1 MERKILNSIK
11 NTDDIKKLNKSEID
25 LLSKEVRDYII
36 EVVSKNGGHLASS
49 LGVVELSIALLR
61 SFNFKRDKV
70 IWDVGH
76 QSYAYKILTDRYEVF
91 KTLRKLGGI
100 SGFPKRDESQ
110 FDAFN
115 TGHSSTSIS
124 AGMGMCVARD
134 LNNEDYK
141 IISVIGD
148 GAMTAGMAFEA
159 LNNLSELKK
168 NFIIILNDNEMSISK
183 SSGGINKALLGIRTS
198 NKYTNVKNQLN
209 RVLENSK
216 IGLIF
221 KKVLITIINI
231 FKQIV
236 VSDGMLFENLNINY
250 VGPIDGHNVKKL
262 TEVFDTVK
270 NFNEPVLIHIKT
282 IKGKGYKYAE
292 ENPTLFHG
300 VPSFDIE
307 TGNLKIKK
315 DKTYTN
321 IVSEELVKIA
331 TTNEKVVAITAA
343 MADGTGLIEFSKK
356 FPNRFFDVGICEQHA
371 VTFAAGMAV
380 ENIVPVVCIYSSF
393 LQRGFDQIIHDVCL
407 QNLHVVFL
415 IDRAGIVGNDGET
428 HQGLFDISY
437 LRLIPNMVV
446 MAPKTGMELRKMI
459 KYAIYDLN
467 SPVAI
472 RYPRGICFENCEI
485 DEKIIFGKSEIIN
498 WGEDLAIFAL
508 GSMVE
513 TAVNIKEKLN
523 KNITIINARF
533 AKPID
538 YDIIDKICNSNHKK
552 IIILEE
558 AIKIGGIGEDI
569 ESYIKSKNYDI
580 LVNLINI
587 DDENIEQGSIDEL
600 KKKFEIDVDSIIK
613 KINP

>member
-1 MERKILNSIK
+1 MERRILNSIK
-11 NTDDIKKLNKSEID
+11 DTDDIKKLNKSEIN

-61 SFNFKRDKV
+61 SFDFKRDKV

-76 QSYAYKILTDRYEVF
+76 QSYAYKILTGRYELF
-91 KTLRKLGGI
+91 KTLRNLGGI
-100 SGFPKRDESQ
+100 SGFPKREESR
-110 FDAFN
+110 FDVFN

-141 IISVIGD
+141 VISVIGD

-221 KKVLITIINI
+221 KKILITIINI

-250 VGPIDGHNVKKL
+250 VGPIDGHNVKEL

-307 TGNLKIKK
+307 TGNLEIKK

-380 ENIVPVVCIYSSF
+380 ENIIPVVCIYSSF

-459 KYAIYDLN
+459 RYAIYDLN

-472 RYPRGICFENCEI
+472 RYPRGISFENCEI

-498 WGEDLAIFAL
+498 WGEDLAILAL

-513 TAVNIKEKLN
+513 TAIRIKEKLN

-587 DDENIEQGSIDEL
+587 DDENIEQGSISEL
-600 KKKFEIDVDSIIK
+600 KKKLKIDVDGIID
-613 KINP
+613 NFL